1 VNRRKPVRSLST
13 RDQLTETGKEEVMQV
28 LPEGQYIKHVT
39 YGLGI
44 VTEADAERT
53 TIHFQSYGAKKFV
66 TSIMTAEI
74 LGETPKK
81 PIKVKRRS
89 KKTVARAKAAVA

>member
-1 VNRRKPVRSLST
+1 
-13 RDQLTETGKEEVMQV
+13 MQV
-28 LPEGQYIKHVT
+28 LPEGQYIKHIT

-44 VTEADAERT
+44 VTEADSERT
-53 TIHFQSYGAKKFV
+53 TIQFQAHGAKKFV
-66 TSIMTAEI
+66 TSMMTAEI

-89 KKTVARAKAAVA
+89 KKTVARAKAATA

>member
-1 VNRRKPVRSLST
+1 
-13 RDQLTETGKEEVMQV
+13 MQV
-28 LPEGQYIKHVT
+28 LPEGQYIKHTT

-44 VTEADAERT
+44 VTEADSERT
-53 TIHFQSYGAKKFV
+53 TIQFESHGAKKFV
-66 TSIMTAEI
+66 TSMMTAEL

-89 KKTVARAKAAVA
+89 KKVVARARAATA

>member
-1 VNRRKPVRSLST
+1 
-13 RDQLTETGKEEVMQV
+13 MQV
-28 LPEGQYIKHVT
+28 LPEGQYIKHIT

-44 VTEADAERT
+44 VTEADSERT
-53 TIHFQSYGAKKFV
+53 TIHFQSHGAKKFV

-89 KKTVARAKAAVA
+89 KRSVARAKAAIV

>member
-1 VNRRKPVRSLST
+1 
-13 RDQLTETGKEEVMQV
+13 MQV
-28 LPEGQYIKHVT
+28 LPEGQYIKHTT

-53 TIHFQSYGAKKFV
+53 TIHFQTHGAKKFV
-66 TSIMTAEI
+66 TSIMSAEI

-89 KKTVARAKAAVA
+89 KKTAARAKAAVA

>member
-1 VNRRKPVRSLST
+1 
-13 RDQLTETGKEEVMQV
+13 MQV
-28 LPEGQYIKHVT
+28 LPEGQYIKHLT

-44 VTEADAERT
+44 VTEADSERT
-53 TIHFQSYGAKKFV
+53 TIHFQSHGAKKFV

-81 PIKVKRRS
+81 PIKVRRRS
-89 KKTVARAKAAVA
+89 KKAVARTKAAGA

>member
-1 VNRRKPVRSLST
+1 
-13 RDQLTETGKEEVMQV
+13 MQV
-28 LPEGQYIKHVT
+28 LPEGQYIKHTT

-44 VTEADAERT
+44 VTEADSERT
-53 TIHFQSYGAKKFV
+53 TIQFESHGAKKFV
-66 TSIMTAEI
+66 TSIMTAEL

-89 KKTVARAKAAVA
+89 KKVVARARAATA

>member
-1 VNRRKPVRSLST
+1 
-13 RDQLTETGKEEVMQV
+13 MQV
-28 LPEGQYIKHVT
+28 LPEGKYIKHLT

-53 TIHFQSYGAKKFV
+53 TIHFQSHGAKKFV
-66 TSIMTAEI
+66 TSMMTAEI

-89 KKTVARAKAAVA
+89 KKAVARAKAASA